1 MNWKK
6 ASAII
11 LGLVVMLVWIYIPED
26 DYEDYDD
33 RFTVTFTYD
42 CREIIDDEDVPE
54 HVMEECR
61 KIMKE
66 LENDRPT
73 I

>member
-1 MNWKK
+1 MNWSK
-6 ASAII
+6 ALLA
-11 LGLVVMLVWIYIPED
+11 VVSLFVFLFWLYVPSDEIT
-26 DYEDYDD
+26 DD
-33 RFTVTFTYD
+33 RFIVTFSYD
-42 CREIIDDEDVPE
+42 CREVIDDEDVPE

-66 LENDRPT
+66 IEDDRPT